1 MWTYVKFMMAAWCR
15 PIAISLPIPVTA
27 PSSGE
32 HGRGAPCQV
41 RYGAAWELR
50 RLIAR
55 RWDFRPQDVRMAV
68 SLWQGLA
75 DQILPAPM
83 ARRLVA
89 ALPACNPRYFPAE
102 GHLSLI
108 VRHISEALAQLR
120 S

>member
-1 MWTYVKFMMAAWCR
+1 
-15 PIAISLPIPVTA
+15 
-27 PSSGE
+27 
-32 HGRGAPCQV
+32 
-41 RYGAAWELR
+41 
-50 RLIAR
+50 
-55 RWDFRPQDVRMAV
+55 MAV

-108 VRHISEALAQLR
+108 VRHIGEALAQLR